1 MFMKY
6 LEGWRNKAW
15 PELLRRFLEHH
26 SLVAITSSSKRKT
39 GHWEAIRDILSSG
52 AHCRNCD
59 SAIRNLV
66 LETTAIVMTT

>member
-26 SLVAITSSSKRKT
+26 SPVATTSSSKRKA
-39 GHWEAIRDILSSG
+39 GHWDAIKGILSSRV
-52 AHCRNCD
+52 HCHNCD
-59 SAIRNLV
+59 SGIRNLV
-66 LETTAIVMTT
+66 VETTAIVMTA